1 MDIRDRRLKARLSKW
16 STCSVETKRG
26 LVKPRKVIMLKRFLS
41 YYKPQM
47 GLFVADTVC
56 ALVLAAIDLA
66 FPIILRNLTG
76 GLFAQGQAAIMQA
89 LGIEQKQF
97 PINMIRSKISS
108 AKNAMI
114 GPEDMLKSADSPND
128 KKAAQVYMELE
139 RRLRA
144 ARMAGLHEVPC
155 IIMELDLEEASFI
168 ALVENLQRNDL
179 DFLEEA
185 RGIAQLIRLFGLSQ
199 EECAR
204 RLGKSQSAVANKLR
218 LLRLPEDVLNAMRN
232 AGLTERHGRALLRL
246 ETPAEQREALAYILS
261 RDLNV
266 AATDAYIERLLE
278 AKTAPESEQQ
288 KTFILKDV
296 RVFLNTISH
305 SLDLMKQGG
314 IDAGMHRQETDEA
327 LILTINIPK
336 ARRREPA
343 PKQGEPVPVG

>member
-1 MDIRDRRLKARLSKW
+1 MQFSNHRSRAARGSIVYLAVDAIAPSAVQPRQNFSPAQLEELSR
-16 STCSVETKRG
+16 SIAEYGVLSPLTVRPRQGGYE
-26 LVKPRKVIMLKRFLS
+26 LVA
-41 YYKPQM
+41 
-47 GLFVADTVC
+47 G
-56 ALVLAAIDLA
+56 
-66 FPIILRNLTG
+66 
-76 GLFAQGQAAIMQA
+76 
-89 LGIEQKQF
+89 
-97 PINMIRSKISS
+97 
-108 AKNAMI
+108 
-114 GPEDMLKSADSPND
+114 
-128 KKAAQVYMELE
+128 E

-185 RGIAQLIRLFGLSQ
+185 RGIAQLIRQAQQAELVRHG
-199 EECAR
+199 R
-204 RLGKSQSAVANKLR
+204 LR
-218 LLRLPEDVLNAMRN
+218 LAQPPEDVLNAMRN

>member
-1 MDIRDRRLKARLSKW
+1 MQFSNHRSRADRGSIVYLAVDAIAPSAVQPRQNFSPAQLEELSR
-16 STCSVETKRG
+16 SIAEYGVLSPLTVRPRQGGYE
-26 LVKPRKVIMLKRFLS
+26 LVA
-41 YYKPQM
+41 
-47 GLFVADTVC
+47 G
-56 ALVLAAIDLA
+56 
-66 FPIILRNLTG
+66 
-76 GLFAQGQAAIMQA
+76 
-89 LGIEQKQF
+89 
-97 PINMIRSKISS
+97 
-108 AKNAMI
+108 
-114 GPEDMLKSADSPND
+114 
-128 KKAAQVYMELE
+128 E

-179 DFLEEA
+179 DFLE
-185 RGIAQLIRLFGLSQ
+185 
-199 EECAR
+199 
-204 RLGKSQSAVANKLR
+204 
-218 LLRLPEDVLNAMRN
+218 
-232 AGLTERHGRALLRL
+232 
-246 ETPAEQREALAYILS
+246 EALAYILS

>member
-1 MDIRDRRLKARLSKW
+1 MQFSNHRSRAARGSIVYLAVDAIAPSAVQPRQNFSPAQLEELSR
-16 STCSVETKRG
+16 SIAEYGVLSPLTVRPRQGGYE
-26 LVKPRKVIMLKRFLS
+26 LVA
-41 YYKPQM
+41 
-47 GLFVADTVC
+47 G
-56 ALVLAAIDLA
+56 
-66 FPIILRNLTG
+66 
-76 GLFAQGQAAIMQA
+76 
-89 LGIEQKQF
+89 
-97 PINMIRSKISS
+97 
-108 AKNAMI
+108 
-114 GPEDMLKSADSPND
+114 
-128 KKAAQVYMELE
+128 E

-218 LLRLPEDVLNAMRN
+218 LLRL
-232 AGLTERHGRALLRL
+232 
-246 ETPAEQREALAYILS
+246 ETPDEQREALAYILS